1 MKNQWNDL
9 SRDLPAERRKFA
21 LLLAQLRSAEP
32 RFAEASIL
40 QPDEVG
46 GWQAAVYLLTGC
58 GPVWDALGSVVVA
71 QASLEPVREELNVA
85 GHAWTET
92 QRTVMEWALHFWSP
106 DQFMAGYPANFQSLL
121 FTRWIVAAHLRKGV
135 IPMIRLERQ

>member
-1 MKNQWNDL
+1 MHDE
-9 SRDLPAERRKFA
+9 RDEGFRNLPVERRKFA

-58 GPVWDALGSVVVA
+58 GPVWEVLGSAIVA
-71 QASLEPVREELNVA
+71 QASLEPVREELNIA
-85 GHAWTET
+85 GHAWTST
-92 QRTVMEWALHFWSP
+92 QRTVMEWALHFWRP
-106 DQFMAGYPANFQSLL
+106 DRFMAGYPANFQSFL

-135 IPMIRLERQ
+135 IPMIRLERH